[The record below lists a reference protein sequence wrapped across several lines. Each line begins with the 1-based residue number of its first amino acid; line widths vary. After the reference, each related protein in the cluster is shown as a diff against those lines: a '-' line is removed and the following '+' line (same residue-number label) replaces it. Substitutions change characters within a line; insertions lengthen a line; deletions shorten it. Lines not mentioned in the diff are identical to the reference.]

1 MARKYGLNG
10 SRGNM
15 IIKEFLVESG
25 VDISRF
31 KNSYIKEN
39 KVRRASLKMPG
50 IL

>member
-31 KNSYIKEN
+31 KNSYIKA
-39 KVRRASLKMPG
+39 ASYFESEDSRFES
-50 IL
+50 